1 MDFETVL
8 NTYLIAIVLYTLY
21 QFVLLCR
28 IISRV

>member
-1 MDFETVL
+1 MDFDTFL
-8 NTYLIAIVLYTLY
+8 ATYLTAMIMYILY